1 MRSAADTSLHAIWFA
16 ILLLALALNSCGS
29 SGTVGELLAVF
40 SAEATLNGEIAAAGD
55 VIPGGARL
63 TTNDTGVAEFRLEQ
77 PELTCK
83 TFANAEVEISG
94 TGGPVLRYVHGATV
108 CRLMGEDD
116 RPVLLTAHDQS
127 LSVVRGVFRIDV
139 NAEAALVQV
148 SDGAVQIQA
157 ASADDGEGGAT
168 LVAAGQEAELSSTSP
183 GGASPTTAPTGPPR
197 VVLRQLSTAGL
208 PSSERETMEE
218 YSTLLEQEAE
228 TGPDSLDGTPSPEAP
243 DSATPTSPEPEMTP
257 TATTEPEETPEEEPS
272 EEATATDEQPS
283 ADEEPPPVA
292 EDPPAA
298 EEEAATTNTSQ

>member
-1 MRSAADTSLHAIWFA
+1 MRSAADTSLRAIWCA

-183 GGASPTTAPTGPPR
+183 MR
-197 VVLRQLSTAGL
+197 RQLSTAGL
-208 PSSERETMEE
+208 TSSERETMEE

-257 TATTEPEETPEEEPS
+257 TATTEPEETPEQEPS